1 MMTRCNL
8 VFIAT
13 TMMIMTIMMASS
25 SYAFTASSISSI
37 SSKISIP
44 RYMFSTDGNEPSTTA
59 ATGAAKPLE
68 EVDTATTAAT
78 ETNTPIRTSTP
89 VERPAM
95 MAKNM
100 NTGEV
105 REVKWVDPAM
115 YANTNPLQFDWYVR
129 SCVRVFVRLWI
140 VYAEWEE
147 PHFTLNLM
155 IDVL

>member
-37 SSKISIP
+37 SSKISTP
-44 RYMFSTDGNEPSTTA
+44 RYMFSTDGNEPSTTT

-68 EVDTATTAAT
+68 EVDTATMAAT

-129 SCVRVFVRLWI
+129 SSVRVFVRLFVCI
-140 VYAEWEE
+140 Y
-147 PHFTLNLM
+147 
-155 IDVL
+155 I